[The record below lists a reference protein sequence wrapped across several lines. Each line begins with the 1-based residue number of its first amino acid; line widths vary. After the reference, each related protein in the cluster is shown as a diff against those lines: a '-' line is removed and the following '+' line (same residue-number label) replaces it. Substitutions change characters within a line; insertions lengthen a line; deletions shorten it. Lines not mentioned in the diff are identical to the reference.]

1 MPNFNRSTVLSIGCF
16 GCVRWGELPW
26 KSPSLL
32 SSASSRNYQ
41 RQQAVVG
48 RSFRHWRHYEIL
60 HCCVLIA
67 RRPTVGLLEGTDL
80 WALEVD
86 YQVFLK
92 VELNGVYLDWSFWGN
107 ILKTKKK
114 KSTRTTLLQNQ
125 TTRAVPSHKIYLH
138 SFCQRA
144 FPKSPIN
151 PDLGQFPLRER
162 VHCSETNPW
171 SRPRSS
177 SLVSRQAYFGYGV
190 SKYTATWHPP
200 TPTTG

>member
-114 KSTRTTLLQNQ
+114 VQPEQLCYKTKQH
-125 TTRAVPSHKIYLH
+125 VPS
-138 SFCQRA
+138 
-144 FPKSPIN
+144 
-151 PDLGQFPLRER
+151 
-162 VHCSETNPW
+162 
-171 SRPRSS
+171 
-177 SLVSRQAYFGYGV
+177 
-190 SKYTATWHPP
+190 PP
-200 TPTTG
+200 TRSTFTRFANVRFPSHRLTLTLASFRFASAFTALKQIRGRGRGLVH